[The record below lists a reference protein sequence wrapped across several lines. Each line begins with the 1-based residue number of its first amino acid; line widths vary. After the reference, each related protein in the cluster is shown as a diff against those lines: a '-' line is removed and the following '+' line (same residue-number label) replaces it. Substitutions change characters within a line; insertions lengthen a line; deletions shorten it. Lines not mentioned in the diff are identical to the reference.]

1 MNNVEM
7 QSKGRVVY
15 VSKTESFSA
24 CHRLHCPS
32 LSDEEN
38 LAIFG
43 KCNNPN
49 GHGHNY
55 KAEVILKGKVDPI
68 TGMVINLTDLKQYMK
83 TAIMDPLDHKNID
96 KDVPYFKGVVSTS
109 ENIAIFIWDQMKI
122 QLPDPEL
129 LYEVKLHETDKNI
142 VHYRGE

>member
-1 MNNVEM
+1 MTKPLQLKICWRIYPHFIVFNDDAIA
-7 QSKGRVVY
+7 
-15 VSKTESFSA
+15 SF
-24 CHRLHCPS
+24 
-32 LSDEEN
+32 
-38 LAIFG
+38 
-43 KCNNPN
+43 
-49 GHGHNY
+49 
-55 KAEVILKGKVDPI
+55 
-68 TGMVINLTDLKQYMK
+68 Q